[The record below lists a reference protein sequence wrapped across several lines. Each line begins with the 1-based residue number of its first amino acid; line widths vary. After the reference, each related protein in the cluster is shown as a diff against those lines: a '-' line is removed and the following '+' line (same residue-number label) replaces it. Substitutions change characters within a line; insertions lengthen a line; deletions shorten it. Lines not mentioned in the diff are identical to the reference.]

1 MGCCCVWRYFWC
13 SVQGRPG
20 GDLLSRGLSRST
32 IGAGGFHFRVRDGI
46 GWIFPRHS
54 HQAVLEQNGGF
65 LKRAVVALIL
75 EGFVLPGVAIFRL
88 LCVLASD
95 LRRLMFSAGSASSYL
110 CFTIRLCRWSL
121 PLYAV
126 KVLKPIE
133 RLVLLSFARYRASTC
148 SLSTWWSSTVLS
160 ETWF

>member
-1 MGCCCVWRYFWC
+1 MFLVLLGCFIGLCLCLAIIFWC

-65 LKRAVVALIL
+65 LKRAVVALFL
-75 EGFVLPGVAIFRL
+75 EGFVLPGVAVFRL
-88 LCVLASD
+88 HLCIC
-95 LRRLMFSAGSASSYL
+95 FNNSASTDVFS
-110 CFTIRLCRWSL
+110 RLSVCVCPL
-121 PLYAV
+121 PFLMNVMRGNKAV
-126 KVLKPIE
+126 ITAVCDDVI
-133 RLVLLSFARYRASTC
+133 
-148 SLSTWWSSTVLS
+148 
-160 ETWF
+160 